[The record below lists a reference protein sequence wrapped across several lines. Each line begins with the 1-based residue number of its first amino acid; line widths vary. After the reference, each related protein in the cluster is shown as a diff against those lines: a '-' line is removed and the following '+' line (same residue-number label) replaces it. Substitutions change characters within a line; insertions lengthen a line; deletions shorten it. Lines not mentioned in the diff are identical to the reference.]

1 MIHYRKVRADFASVC
16 DFFEV
21 REGNCGGSVTDQR
34 DWEERKYE
42 LLRERIPQADAE
54 KAGRLMLRYLS
65 TSPAPKWAEKLE
77 GEFPEAAAKAGELQ
91 RQELEALTAD
101 EGLLELL
108 GFSDQVWSEDPD
120 GRYEELNSR
129 LEALEEEIQDQ
140 DMERVVRRGLSESD
154 DRVQLVAAMMA
165 LHRNLYDLTPTL
177 LAHVVEGRPHAPQAA
192 VFAALM
198 ERDAT
203 RDVLARFLVD
213 SIYDDTPEEDLDK
226 VAMRRAIVAA
236 RALLPLIGSPAPEV
250 EYVDDD
256 ARETARKVRLAFEVL
271 G

>member
-1 MIHYRKVRADFASVC
+1 M
-16 DFFEV
+16 
-21 REGNCGGSVTDQR
+21 TDQR

-42 LLRERIPQADAE
+42 LLRERIPKADAE
-54 KAGRLMLRYLS
+54 KGGRLMLRYLS
-65 TSPAPKWAEKLE
+65 TSPAPRWAEKLQE
-77 GEFPEAAAKAGELQ
+77 EFPEAAAKAGELQ

-101 EGLLELL
+101 ERLLELL
-108 GFSDQVWSEDPD
+108 AFSDHNQEWSEDPD

-129 LEALEEEIQDQ
+129 LEALEENIQDQ
-140 DMERVVRRGLSESD
+140 DMERVVRRGLRESD
-154 DRVQLVAAMMA
+154 ERVQLVAAMMA

-177 LAHVVEGRPHAPQAA
+177 LAHVVEGRRHAPQAA

-236 RALLPLIGSPAPEV
+236 RALLPLIGSPAPDV